1 MAQIIVIGPNGSR
14 TTANTEL
21 TAEGIANGFD
31 QPEYDRLIAGEE
43 PGREGYKNA
52 DKINYE
58 DTYGGHTTGETVTG
72 DYVGDYGG
80 EDASTPMDQRES
92 EKGAGNT
99 GYDDLSKY
107 KNIDADGEVVVE
119 DEVTEET
126 EVTDRTAATE
136 FAEGIPNGGEIVK
149 AGDKYYILYKIPN
162 TALSLSYEA
171 TENDIEGLYPLNFD
185 EQSFREVS
193 EEDIALTVPFGNIA
207 ELYDPELLQSGLTP
221 WEGFVDYLDKEAEL
235 RPWLEDE
242 EMVFLLA
249 EATLEGRVVTDA
261 EWKTTNWW
269 RTSTQGQRDWLL
281 VSQGKPL
288 DELPKDAQIKLRDD
302 KIAIRDAL
310 LESEISNPS
319 DELVNWISY
328 KLTTGGWTPAYTI
341 NQIDLLSNDGDIDED
356 LSSFISGDGITIEG
370 TRAGET
376 KVENIYTEI
385 LGPVFGQMNDQL
397 RRTEA
402 NKLRN
407 DPNYEFKLREK
418 LIGQKKSLFPQYA
431 ENATYEEFATP
442 WSNFIN
448 NEWGEQVDQSS
459 VQFQEVLKLNN
470 SVEASKYLTQQGLD
484 LGKSK
489 VVNEALQGLKAFGQG
504 VRLT

>member
-1 MAQIIVIGPNGSR
+1 MAKPEQVIVIGPNGAR
-14 TTANTEL
+14 TTANKTPDESGPFKG
-21 TAEGIANGFD
+21 TS
-31 QPEYDRLIAGEE
+31 EYQRLIDGLI
-43 PGREGYKNA
+43 PGREGYKDA
-52 DKINYE
+52 DKIKYE
-58 DTYGGHTTGETVTG
+58 DTYGGHKTGEKVTS
-72 DYVGDYGG
+72 DYKGDYGG
-80 EDASTPMDQRES
+80 EDASTPKNERES
-92 EKGAGNT
+92 QVGAGKT

-107 KNIDADGEVVVE
+107 KNVDADGEVVVE
-119 DEVTEET
+119 EEVTEEI
-126 EVTDRTAATE
+126 DRTAATE

-185 EQSFREVS
+185 EQSFRKVS

-221 WEGFVDYLDKEAEL
+221 WEGFVGYLDKEAEL

-269 RTSTQGQRDWLL
+269 RASTQGQRDWLL

-288 DELPKDAQIKLRDD
+288 DELPADAKSKLRDD

-310 LESEISNPS
+310 LEAEISNPS
-319 DELVNWISY
+319 NELVNWISY

-442 WSNFIN
+442 WLNFTN
-448 NEWGEQVDQSS
+448 NAWGEQVDPSS
-459 VQFQEVLKLNN
+459 VQFQEVLTLNN

>member
-1 MAQIIVIGPNGSR
+1 MAKPEQVIVIGPNGAR
-14 TTANTEL
+14 TTANKTPDESGPFKG
-21 TAEGIANGFD
+21 TS
-31 QPEYDRLIAGEE
+31 EYQRLIDGLI
-43 PGREGYKNA
+43 PGREGYKDA
-52 DKINYE
+52 DKIKYE
-58 DTYGGHTTGETVTG
+58 DTYGGHKTGEKVTS
-72 DYVGDYGG
+72 DYKGDYGG
-80 EDASTPMDQRES
+80 EDASTPKNERES
-92 EKGAGNT
+92 QVGAGKT

-107 KNIDADGEVVVE
+107 KNVDADGEVVVE
-119 DEVTEET
+119 EEVTEEI
-126 EVTDRTAATE
+126 DRTAATE

-149 AGDKYYILYKIPN
+149 AEDKYYILYKIPN

-221 WEGFVDYLDKEAEL
+221 WEGFVGYLDKEAEL

-288 DELPKDAQIKLRDD
+288 DELPADAKSKLRDD

-310 LESEISNPS
+310 LEAEISNPS
-319 DELVNWISY
+319 NELVNWISY

-442 WSNFIN
+442 WLNFTN
-448 NEWGEQVDQSS
+448 NAWGEQVDPSS
-459 VQFQEVLKLNN
+459 VQFQEVLTLNN

>member
-1 MAQIIVIGPNGSR
+1 MAQVIVIGPNGAR

-21 TAEGIANGFD
+21 TAEDIANGFD
-31 QPEYDRLIAGEE
+31 QSEYDRLIAGEE
-43 PGREGYKNA
+43 PGREGYKDA

-58 DTYGGHTTGETVTG
+58 DTYGGHTTGEAVTG
-72 DYVGDYGG
+72 DYKGDYGG
-80 EDASTPMDQRES
+80 EDASTPKNERES
-92 EKGAGNT
+92 QVGAGNT

-107 KNIDADGEVVVE
+107 KNVDADGEVVVE
-119 DEVTEET
+119 EEVTEEIN
-126 EVTDRTAATE
+126 RTAATE

-269 RTSTQGQRDWLL
+269 HKHTRSKRL
-281 VSQGKPL
+281 V
-288 DELPKDAQIKLRDD
+288 
-302 KIAIRDAL
+302 
-310 LESEISNPS
+310 
-319 DELVNWISY
+319 V
-328 KLTTGGWTPAYTI
+328 T
-341 NQIDLLSNDGDIDED
+341 
-356 LSSFISGDGITIEG
+356 F
-370 TRAGET
+370 TR
-376 KVENIYTEI
+376 
-385 LGPVFGQMNDQL
+385 
-397 RRTEA
+397 
-402 NKLRN
+402 
-407 DPNYEFKLREK
+407 
-418 LIGQKKSLFPQYA
+418 
-431 ENATYEEFATP
+431 
-442 WSNFIN
+442 
-448 NEWGEQVDQSS
+448 
-459 VQFQEVLKLNN
+459 
-470 SVEASKYLTQQGLD
+470 
-484 LGKSK
+484 
-489 VVNEALQGLKAFGQG
+489 
-504 VRLT
+504 

>member
-1 MAQIIVIGPNGSR
+1 MAKPEQVIVVGPNGAR
-14 TTANTEL
+14 TTANKTPDESGPFKG
-21 TAEGIANGFD
+21 TS
-31 QPEYDRLIAGEE
+31 EYQRLIDGLI
-43 PGREGYKNA
+43 PGREGYKDA
-52 DKINYE
+52 DKIKYE
-58 DTYGGHTTGETVTG
+58 DTYGGHKTGEKVTS
-72 DYVGDYGG
+72 DYKGDYGG
-80 EDASTPMDQRES
+80 EDASTPKNERES
-92 EKGAGNT
+92 QVGAGKT

-107 KNIDADGEVVVE
+107 KNVDADGEVVVE
-119 DEVTEET
+119 EEVTEEI
-126 EVTDRTAATE
+126 DRTAATE

-185 EQSFREVS
+185 EQSFRKVS

-221 WEGFVDYLDKEAEL
+221 WEGFVGYLDKEAEL

-269 RTSTQGQRDWLL
+269 RASTQGQRDWLL

-288 DELPKDAQIKLRDD
+288 DELPADAKSKLRDD

-310 LESEISNPS
+310 LEAEISNPS
-319 DELVNWISY
+319 NELVNWISY

-442 WSNFIN
+442 WLNFTN
-448 NEWGEQVDQSS
+448 NAWGEQVDPSS
-459 VQFQEVLKLNN
+459 VQFQEVLTLNN

>member
-1 MAQIIVIGPNGSR
+1 MAQVIVIGPNGAR
-14 TTANTEL
+14 TTANTKQ
-21 TAEGIANGFD
+21 TAEEIAKGI
-31 QPEYDRLIAGEE
+31 PSEYDRLIAGEE
-43 PGREGYKNA
+43 PGREGYKDA

-58 DTYGGHTTGETVTG
+58 DTYGGHKTGEKVTS
-72 DYVGDYGG
+72 DYKGDYGG
-80 EDASTPMDQRES
+80 EDASTPINERES
-92 EKGAGNT
+92 QVGAGNT

-107 KNIDADGEVVVE
+107 KNVDEEGEVVVE
-119 DEVTEET
+119 EEVTEEIN
-126 EVTDRTAATE
+126 RTAATE

-281 VSQGKPL
+281 LSQGKPL
-288 DELPKDAQIKLRDD
+288 DELPADAKAKLQDD

-310 LESEISNPS
+310 LEAEISNPS

-328 KLTTGGWTPAYTI
+328 KLTTGGWTPVYTLD
-341 NQIDLLSNDGDIDED
+341 QIDLLSNDGDIDED

-385 LGPVFGQMNDQL
+385 LGPVFGQMSDEL
-397 RRTEA
+397 KRMEGS
-402 NKLRN
+402 KLRN

-418 LIGQKKSLFPQYA
+418 LMGQKKSLFPQYA

-442 WSNFIN
+442 WLNFTN
-448 NEWGEQVDQSS
+448 NAWGEQVDPAS
-459 VQFQEVLKLNN
+459 VQFQEVLTLNN

>member
-1 MAQIIVIGPNGSR
+1 MAKPEQVIVIGPNGAR
-14 TTANTEL
+14 TTANKTPDESGPFKG
-21 TAEGIANGFD
+21 TS
-31 QPEYDRLIAGEE
+31 EYQRLIDGLI
-43 PGREGYKNA
+43 PGREGYKDA
-52 DKINYE
+52 DKIKYE
-58 DTYGGHTTGETVTG
+58 DTYGGHKTGEKVTS
-72 DYVGDYGG
+72 DYKGDYGG
-80 EDASTPMDQRES
+80 EDASTPKNERES
-92 EKGAGNT
+92 QVGAGKT

-107 KNIDADGEVVVE
+107 KNVDADGEVVVE
-119 DEVTEET
+119 EEVTEEI
-126 EVTDRTAATE
+126 DRTAATE

-221 WEGFVDYLDKEAEL
+221 WEGFVGYLDKEAEL

-288 DELPKDAQIKLRDD
+288 DELPADAKSKLRDD

-310 LESEISNPS
+310 LEAEISNPS

-397 RRTEA
+397 RRIEA

-442 WSNFIN
+442 WLNFTN
-448 NEWGEQVDQSS
+448 NAWGEQVDPSS
-459 VQFQEVLKLNN
+459 VQFQEVLTLNN

>member
-1 MAQIIVIGPNGSR
+1 MAKPEQVIVIGPNGAR
-14 TTANTEL
+14 TTANKTPDESGPFKG
-21 TAEGIANGFD
+21 TS
-31 QPEYDRLIAGEE
+31 EYQRLIDGLI
-43 PGREGYKNA
+43 PGREGYKDA
-52 DKINYE
+52 DKIKYE
-58 DTYGGHTTGETVTG
+58 DTYGGHKTGEKVTS
-72 DYVGDYGG
+72 DYKGDYGG
-80 EDASTPMDQRES
+80 EDASTPKNERES
-92 EKGAGNT
+92 QVGAGKT

-107 KNIDADGEVVVE
+107 KNVDADGEVVVE
-119 DEVTEET
+119 EEVTEEI
-126 EVTDRTAATE
+126 DRTAATE

-221 WEGFVDYLDKEAEL
+221 WEGFVGYLDKEAEL

-288 DELPKDAQIKLRDD
+288 DELPADAKSKLRDD

-310 LESEISNPS
+310 LEAEISNPS
-319 DELVNWISY
+319 NELVNWISY

-442 WSNFIN
+442 WLNFTN
-448 NEWGEQVDQSS
+448 NAWGEQVDPSS
-459 VQFQEVLKLNN
+459 VQFQEVLTLNN

>member
-1 MAQIIVIGPNGSR
+1 MAKPEQVIVIGPNGAR
-14 TTANTEL
+14 TTANKTPDESGPFKG
-21 TAEGIANGFD
+21 TS
-31 QPEYDRLIAGEE
+31 EYQRLIDGLI
-43 PGREGYKNA
+43 PGREGYKDA
-52 DKINYE
+52 DKIKYE
-58 DTYGGHTTGETVTG
+58 DTYGGHKTGEKVTS
-72 DYVGDYGG
+72 DYKGDYGG
-80 EDASTPMDQRES
+80 EDASTPKNERES
-92 EKGAGNT
+92 QVGAGKT

-107 KNIDADGEVVVE
+107 KNVDADGEVVVE
-119 DEVTEET
+119 EEVTEEI
-126 EVTDRTAATE
+126 DRTAATE

-442 WSNFIN
+442 WLNFTN
-448 NEWGEQVDQSS
+448 NAWGEQVDPSS
-459 VQFQEVLKLNN
+459 VQFQEVLTLNN

>member
-1 MAQIIVIGPNGSR
+1 MAKPEQVIVIGPNGAR
-14 TTANTEL
+14 TTANKTPDESGPFKG
-21 TAEGIANGFD
+21 TS
-31 QPEYDRLIAGEE
+31 EYQRLIDGLI
-43 PGREGYKNA
+43 PGREGYKDA
-52 DKINYE
+52 DKIKYE
-58 DTYGGHTTGETVTG
+58 DTYGGHKTGEKVTS
-72 DYVGDYGG
+72 DYKGDYGG
-80 EDASTPMDQRES
+80 EDASTPKNERES
-92 EKGAGNT
+92 QVGAGKT

-107 KNIDADGEVVVE
+107 KNVDADGEVVVE
-119 DEVTEET
+119 EEVTEEI
-126 EVTDRTAATE
+126 DRTAATE

-221 WEGFVDYLDKEAEL
+221 WEGFVGYLDKEAEL

-442 WSNFIN
+442 WLNFTN
-448 NEWGEQVDQSS
+448 NAWGEQVDPSS
-459 VQFQEVLKLNN
+459 VQFQEVLTLNN

>member
-1 MAQIIVIGPNGSR
+1 MAQVVVYGPNGAR

-21 TAEGIANGFD
+21 TEADKAKGYTKS
-31 QPEYDRLIAGEE
+31 EYDRLLSGEIE
-43 PGREGYKNA
+43 GREGYEGATKS
-52 DKINYE
+52 E
-58 DTYGGHTTGETVTG
+58 PLTP
-72 DYVGDYGG
+72 DYAGDYGG
-80 EDASTPMDQRES
+80 EDASTPDSQRES
-92 EKGAGNT
+92 VVGVGNT
-99 GYDDLSKY
+99 DYDKKDYS
-107 KNIDADGEVVVE
+107 NVGVDGEVVVE
-119 DEVTEET
+119 EEVTEEI
-126 EVTDRTAATE
+126 DRTAATE

-221 WEGFVDYLDKEAEL
+221 WEGFVGYLDKEAEL

-288 DELPKDAQIKLRDD
+288 DELPADAKSKLRDD

-310 LESEISNPS
+310 LEAEISNPS
-319 DELVNWISY
+319 NELVNWISY

-397 RRTEA
+397 RSIEA

-504 VRLT
+504 VRIE

>member
-1 MAQIIVIGPNGSR
+1 MAQVVVYGPNGARS
-14 TTANTEL
+14 TANTEL
-21 TAEGIANGFD
+21 TEADKAKGYTKS
-31 QPEYDRLIAGEE
+31 EYDRLLSGEIE
-43 PGREGYKNA
+43 GREGYEGATKS
-52 DKINYE
+52 E
-58 DTYGGHTTGETVTG
+58 PLTP
-72 DYVGDYGG
+72 DYAGDYGG
-80 EDASTPMDQRES
+80 EDASTPDSQRES
-92 EKGAGNT
+92 VVGVGNT
-99 GYDDLSKY
+99 DYDKKDYS
-107 KNIDADGEVVVE
+107 NVGVDGEVVVE
-119 DEVTEET
+119 EEVTEEI
-126 EVTDRTAATE
+126 DRTAATE

-288 DELPKDAQIKLRDD
+288 DELPADAKSKLRDD

-310 LESEISNPS
+310 LEAEISNPS
-319 DELVNWISY
+319 NELVNWISY

-397 RRTEA
+397 RSIEA

-407 DPNYEFKLREK
+407 DPNYEFNLREK
-418 LIGQKKSLFPQYA
+418 LMGQKNSLFPQYA
-431 ENATYEEFATP
+431 ENSTYEEFATP
-442 WSNFIN
+442 WLNFTN
-448 NEWGEQVDQSS
+448 NAWGEQVDPSS
-459 VQFQEVLKLNN
+459 VQFQEVLTLNN

>member
-1 MAQIIVIGPNGSR
+1 MAKPEQVIVIGPNGAR
-14 TTANTEL
+14 TTANKTPDESGPFKG
-21 TAEGIANGFD
+21 TS
-31 QPEYDRLIAGEE
+31 EYQRLIDGLI
-43 PGREGYKNA
+43 PGREGYKDA
-52 DKINYE
+52 DKIKYE
-58 DTYGGHTTGETVTG
+58 DTYGGHKTGEKVTS
-72 DYVGDYGG
+72 DYKGDYGG
-80 EDASTPMDQRES
+80 EDASTPKNERES
-92 EKGAGNT
+92 QVGAGKT

-107 KNIDADGEVVVE
+107 KNVDADGEVVVE
-119 DEVTEET
+119 EEVTEEI
-126 EVTDRTAATE
+126 DRTAATE

-149 AGDKYYILYKIPN
+149 ARDKYYILYKIPN

-221 WEGFVDYLDKEAEL
+221 WEGFVGYLDKEAEL

-288 DELPKDAQIKLRDD
+288 DELPADAKSKLRDD

-310 LESEISNPS
+310 LEAKISNPS

-407 DPNYEFKLREK
+407 DPNYEFNLREK

-442 WSNFIN
+442 WLNFTN
-448 NEWGEQVDQSS
+448 NAWGEQVDPSS
-459 VQFQEVLKLNN
+459 VQFQEVLTLNN

>member
-1 MAQIIVIGPNGSR
+1 MAQVVVYGPNGAR

-21 TAEGIANGFD
+21 TEADKAKGYTKS
-31 QPEYDRLIAGEE
+31 EYDRLLSGEIE
-43 PGREGYKNA
+43 GREGYEGATKS
-52 DKINYE
+52 E
-58 DTYGGHTTGETVTG
+58 PLTP
-72 DYVGDYGG
+72 DYAGDYGG
-80 EDASTPMDQRES
+80 EDASTPDSQRES
-92 EKGAGNT
+92 VVGVGNT
-99 GYDDLSKY
+99 DYDKKDYS
-107 KNIDADGEVVVE
+107 NVGVDGEVVVE
-119 DEVTEET
+119 EEVTEEI
-126 EVTDRTAATE
+126 DRTAATE

-288 DELPKDAQIKLRDD
+288 DELPADAKAKLQDD

>member
-1 MAQIIVIGPNGSR
+1 MAQVVVYGPNGAR
-14 TTANTEL
+14 TTANTTL
-21 TAEGIANGFD
+21 TEADKAKGYTKS
-31 QPEYDRLIAGEE
+31 EYDRLLAGEIE
-43 PGREGYKNA
+43 GREGYEGATKS
-52 DKINYE
+52 E
-58 DTYGGHTTGETVTG
+58 PLTP
-72 DYVGDYGG
+72 DYAGDYGG
-80 EDASTPMDQRES
+80 EDASTPDSQRES
-92 EKGAGNT
+92 VVGVGNT
-99 GYDDLSKY
+99 DYDK
-107 KNIDADGEVVVE
+107 KNYSNVGVDGEVVVE
-119 DEVTEET
+119 EEVTEEI
-126 EVTDRTAATE
+126 DRTAATE

-185 EQSFREVS
+185 EQSFRKVS

-221 WEGFVDYLDKEAEL
+221 WEGFVGYLDKEAEL

-288 DELPKDAQIKLRDD
+288 DELPADAKSKLRDD

-310 LESEISNPS
+310 LEAEISNPS

-442 WSNFIN
+442 WLNFTN
-448 NEWGEQVDQSS
+448 NAWGEQVDPSS
-459 VQFQEVLKLNN
+459 VQFQEVLTLNN

>member
-1 MAQIIVIGPNGSR
+1 MAKPEQVIVIGPNGAR
-14 TTANTEL
+14 TTANKTPDESGPFKG
-21 TAEGIANGFD
+21 TS
-31 QPEYDRLIAGEE
+31 EYQRLIDGLI
-43 PGREGYKNA
+43 PGREGYKDA
-52 DKINYE
+52 DKIKYE
-58 DTYGGHTTGETVTG
+58 DTYGGHKTGEKVTS
-72 DYVGDYGG
+72 DYKGDYGG
-80 EDASTPMDQRES
+80 EDASTPKNERES
-92 EKGAGNT
+92 QVGAGKT

-107 KNIDADGEVVVE
+107 KNVDADGEVVVE
-119 DEVTEET
+119 EEVTEEI
-126 EVTDRTAATE
+126 DRTAATE

-221 WEGFVDYLDKEAEL
+221 WEGFVGYLDKEAEL

-288 DELPKDAQIKLRDD
+288 DELPADAKAKLRDD

-442 WSNFIN
+442 WLNFTN
-448 NEWGEQVDQSS
+448 NAWGEQVDPSS
-459 VQFQEVLKLNN
+459 VQFQEVLTLNN

>member
-1 MAQIIVIGPNGSR
+1 MAQVVVYGPNGAR
-14 TTANTEL
+14 TTANTTL
-21 TAEGIANGFD
+21 TEADKAKGYTKS
-31 QPEYDRLIAGEE
+31 EYDRLLAGEIE
-43 PGREGYKNA
+43 GREGYEGATKS
-52 DKINYE
+52 E
-58 DTYGGHTTGETVTG
+58 PLTP
-72 DYVGDYGG
+72 DYAGDYGG
-80 EDASTPMDQRES
+80 EDASTPDSQRES
-92 EKGAGNT
+92 VVGVGNT
-99 GYDDLSKY
+99 DYDK
-107 KNIDADGEVVVE
+107 KNYSNVGVDGEVVVE
-119 DEVTEET
+119 EEVTEEI
-126 EVTDRTAATE
+126 DRTAATE

-221 WEGFVDYLDKEAEL
+221 WEGFVGYLDKEAEL

-288 DELPKDAQIKLRDD
+288 DELPADAKAKLQDD

-310 LESEISNPS
+310 LEAEISNPS
-319 DELVNWISY
+319 NELVNWISY

-397 RRTEA
+397 RRIEA
-402 NKLRN
+402 NKLRT

-442 WSNFIN
+442 WLNFTN
-448 NEWGEQVDQSS
+448 NAWGEQVDPSS
-459 VQFQEVLKLNN
+459 VQFQEVLTLNN

>member
-1 MAQIIVIGPNGSR
+1 MAKPEQVIVIVPNGAR
-14 TTANTEL
+14 TTANKTPDESGPFKG
-21 TAEGIANGFD
+21 TS
-31 QPEYDRLIAGEE
+31 EYQRLIDGLI
-43 PGREGYKNA
+43 PGREGYKDA
-52 DKINYE
+52 DKIKYE
-58 DTYGGHTTGETVTG
+58 DTYGGHKTGEKVTS
-72 DYVGDYGG
+72 DYKGDYGG
-80 EDASTPMDQRES
+80 EDASTPKNERES
-92 EKGAGNT
+92 QVGAGKT

-107 KNIDADGEVVVE
+107 KNVDADGEVVVE
-119 DEVTEET
+119 EEVTEEI
-126 EVTDRTAATE
+126 DRTAATE

-221 WEGFVDYLDKEAEL
+221 WEGFVGYLDKEAEL

-288 DELPKDAQIKLRDD
+288 DELPADAKSKLRDD

-310 LESEISNPS
+310 LEAEISNPS
-319 DELVNWISY
+319 NELVNWISY

>member
-1 MAQIIVIGPNGSR
+1 MAKPEQVIVIGPNGAR
-14 TTANTEL
+14 TTANKTPDESGPFKG
-21 TAEGIANGFD
+21 TS
-31 QPEYDRLIAGEE
+31 EYQRLIDGLI
-43 PGREGYKNA
+43 PGREGYKDA
-52 DKINYE
+52 DKIKYE
-58 DTYGGHTTGETVTG
+58 DTYGGHKTGEKVTS
-72 DYVGDYGG
+72 DYKGDYGG
-80 EDASTPMDQRES
+80 EDASTPKNERES
-92 EKGAGNT
+92 QVGAGKT

-107 KNIDADGEVVVE
+107 KNVDADGEVVVE
-119 DEVTEET
+119 EEVTEEI
-126 EVTDRTAATE
+126 DRTAATE

-221 WEGFVDYLDKEAEL
+221 WEGFVGYLDKEAEL

-288 DELPKDAQIKLRDD
+288 DELPADAKSKLRDD

-310 LESEISNPS
+310 LEAEISNPS
-319 DELVNWISY
+319 NELVNWISY

-442 WSNFIN
+442 WLNFTN
-448 NEWGEQVDQSS
+448 NAWGEQVDPSS
-459 VQFQEVLKLNN
+459 VQFQEVLTLNN

-504 VRLT
+504 VRIE

>member
-1 MAQIIVIGPNGSR
+1 MAKPEQVIVIGPNGAR
-14 TTANTEL
+14 TTANKTPDESGPFKG
-21 TAEGIANGFD
+21 TS
-31 QPEYDRLIAGEE
+31 EYQRLIDGLI
-43 PGREGYKNA
+43 PGREGYKDA
-52 DKINYE
+52 DKIKYE
-58 DTYGGHTTGETVTG
+58 DTYGGHKTGEKVTS
-72 DYVGDYGG
+72 DYKGDYGG
-80 EDASTPMDQRES
+80 EDASTPKNERES
-92 EKGAGNT
+92 QVGAGKT

-107 KNIDADGEVVVE
+107 KNVDADGEVVVE
-119 DEVTEET
+119 EEVTEEI
-126 EVTDRTAATE
+126 DRTAATE

-288 DELPKDAQIKLRDD
+288 DELPADAKSKLRDD

-310 LESEISNPS
+310 LEAEISNPS
-319 DELVNWISY
+319 NELVNWISY

-442 WSNFIN
+442 WLNFTN
-448 NEWGEQVDQSS
+448 NAWGEQVDPSS
-459 VQFQEVLKLNN
+459 VQFQEVLTLNN

>member
-1 MAQIIVIGPNGSR
+1 MAQVIVIGPNGAR
-14 TTANTEL
+14 TTANTEKRPG
-21 TAEGIANGFD
+21 ED
-31 QPEYDRLIAGEE
+31 MSEYDRLMAGLI
-43 PGREGYKNA
+43 PGREGYKDA
-52 DKINYE
+52 DKINYDDE
-58 DTYGGHTTGETVTG
+58 YGGHTTGEAVTG
-72 DYVGDYGG
+72 DYKGDYGG
-80 EDASTPMDQRES
+80 EDASTPENERES
-92 EKGAGNT
+92 VVGAGNT

-107 KNIDADGEVVVE
+107 KNVDADGEVVVE
-119 DEVTEET
+119 EEVTEEIN
-126 EVTDRTAATE
+126 RTAATE

-221 WEGFVDYLDKEAEL
+221 WEGFVGYLDKEAEL

-288 DELPKDAQIKLRDD
+288 DELPADAKAKLQDD

-310 LESEISNPS
+310 LEAEISNPS
-319 DELVNWISY
+319 NELVNWISY

-385 LGPVFGQMNDQL
+385 LGPVFGQMSDEL
-397 RRTEA
+397 KRMEGS
-402 NKLRN
+402 KLRN

-418 LIGQKKSLFPQYA
+418 LMGQKKSLFPQYA

-442 WSNFIN
+442 WLNFTN
-448 NEWGEQVDQSS
+448 NAWGEQVDPAS
-459 VQFQEVLKLNN
+459 VQFQEVLTLNN

>member
-1 MAQIIVIGPNGSR
+1 MAKPEQVIVIGPNGAR
-14 TTANTEL
+14 TTANKTPDESGPFKG
-21 TAEGIANGFD
+21 TS
-31 QPEYDRLIAGEE
+31 EYQRLIDGLI
-43 PGREGYKNA
+43 PGREGYKDA

-58 DTYGGHTTGETVTG
+58 DTYGGHTTGEAVTG
-72 DYVGDYGG
+72 DYKGDYGG
-80 EDASTPMDQRES
+80 EDASTPENERES
-92 EKGAGNT
+92 VVGAGKT

-107 KNIDADGEVVVE
+107 KNVDADGEVVVE
-119 DEVTEET
+119 EEVTEEIN
-126 EVTDRTAATE
+126 RTAATE

-281 VSQGKPL
+281 LSQGKPL
-288 DELPKDAQIKLRDD
+288 DELPADAKAKLQDD

-310 LESEISNPS
+310 LEAEISNPS

-328 KLTTGGWTPAYTI
+328 KLTTGGWTPVYTLD
-341 NQIDLLSNDGDIDED
+341 QIDLLANDGDIDED

-385 LGPVFGQMNDQL
+385 LGPVFGQMSDEL
-397 RRTEA
+397 KRMEGS
-402 NKLRN
+402 KLRN

-442 WSNFIN
+442 WLNFTN
-448 NEWGEQVDQSS
+448 NAWGEQVDPAS
-459 VQFQEVLKLNN
+459 VQFQEVLTLNN

>member
-1 MAQIIVIGPNGSR
+1 MAQVIVIGPNGAR
-14 TTANTEL
+14 TTANTEKRPG
-21 TAEGIANGFD
+21 ED
-31 QPEYDRLIAGEE
+31 MSEYDRLMAGLI
-43 PGREGYKNA
+43 PGREGYKDA
-52 DKINYE
+52 DKINYDDE
-58 DTYGGHTTGETVTG
+58 YGGHTTGEAVTG
-72 DYVGDYGG
+72 DYKGDYGG
-80 EDASTPMDQRES
+80 EDASTPENERES
-92 EKGAGNT
+92 VVGAGNT

-107 KNIDADGEVVVE
+107 KNVDADGEVVVE
-119 DEVTEET
+119 EEVTEEIN
-126 EVTDRTAATE
+126 RTAATE

-221 WEGFVDYLDKEAEL
+221 WEGFVGYLDKEAEL

-281 VSQGKPL
+281 LSQGKPL
-288 DELPKDAQIKLRDD
+288 DELPADAKAKLQDD

-310 LESEISNPS
+310 LEAEISNPS
-319 DELVNWISY
+319 NELVNWISY

-385 LGPVFGQMNDQL
+385 LGPVFGQMSDEL
-397 RRTEA
+397 KRMEGS
-402 NKLRN
+402 KLRN

-418 LIGQKKSLFPQYA
+418 LMGQKKSLFPQYA

-442 WSNFIN
+442 WLNFTN
-448 NEWGEQVDQSS
+448 NAWGEQVDPAS
-459 VQFQEVLKLNN
+459 VQFQEVLTLNN

>member
-1 MAQIIVIGPNGSR
+1 MAQVVVYGPNGAR

-21 TAEGIANGFD
+21 TEADKAKGYTKS
-31 QPEYDRLIAGEE
+31 EYDRLLSGEIE
-43 PGREGYKNA
+43 GREGYEGATKS
-52 DKINYE
+52 E
-58 DTYGGHTTGETVTG
+58 PLTP
-72 DYVGDYGG
+72 DYAGDYGG
-80 EDASTPMDQRES
+80 EDASTPDSQRES
-92 EKGAGNT
+92 VVGVGNT
-99 GYDDLSKY
+99 DYDKKDYS
-107 KNIDADGEVVVE
+107 NVGVDGEVVVE
-119 DEVTEET
+119 EEVTEEI
-126 EVTDRTAATE
+126 DRTAATE

-221 WEGFVDYLDKEAEL
+221 WEGFVGYLDKEAEL

-288 DELPKDAQIKLRDD
+288 DELPADAKSKLRDD

-310 LESEISNPS
+310 LEAEISNPS
-319 DELVNWISY
+319 NELVNWISY

-397 RRTEA
+397 RSIEA

>member
-1 MAQIIVIGPNGSR
+1 MAQVVVYGPNGAR
-14 TTANTEL
+14 TTANTTL
-21 TAEGIANGFD
+21 TEADKAKGYTKS
-31 QPEYDRLIAGEE
+31 EYDRLLAGEIE
-43 PGREGYKNA
+43 GREGYEGATKS
-52 DKINYE
+52 E
-58 DTYGGHTTGETVTG
+58 PLTP
-72 DYVGDYGG
+72 DYAGDYGG
-80 EDASTPMDQRES
+80 EDASTPDSQRES
-92 EKGAGNT
+92 VVGVGNT
-99 GYDDLSKY
+99 DYDK
-107 KNIDADGEVVVE
+107 KNYSNVGVDGEVVVE
-119 DEVTEET
+119 EKVTEEI
-126 EVTDRTAATE
+126 DRTAATE

-221 WEGFVDYLDKEAEL
+221 WEGFVGYLDKEAEL

-288 DELPKDAQIKLRDD
+288 DELPADAKSKLRDD

-310 LESEISNPS
+310 LEAKISNPS

-442 WSNFIN
+442 WLNFTN
-448 NEWGEQVDQSS
+448 NAWGEQVDPSS
-459 VQFQEVLKLNN
+459 VQFQEVLTLNN

>member
-1 MAQIIVIGPNGSR
+1 MAKPEQVIVIGPNGAR
-14 TTANTEL
+14 TTANKTPDESGPFKG
-21 TAEGIANGFD
+21 TS
-31 QPEYDRLIAGEE
+31 EYQRLIDGLI
-43 PGREGYKNA
+43 PGREGYKDA
-52 DKINYE
+52 DKIKYE
-58 DTYGGHTTGETVTG
+58 DTYGGHKTGEKVTS
-72 DYVGDYGG
+72 DYKGDYGG
-80 EDASTPMDQRES
+80 EDASTPKNERES
-92 EKGAGNT
+92 QVGAGKT

-107 KNIDADGEVVVE
+107 KNVDADGEVVVE
-119 DEVTEET
+119 EEVTEEI
-126 EVTDRTAATE
+126 DRTAATE

-221 WEGFVDYLDKEAEL
+221 WEGFVGYLDKEAEL

-288 DELPKDAQIKLRDD
+288 DELPADAKSKLRDD

-310 LESEISNPS
+310 LEAEISNPS
-319 DELVNWISY
+319 NELVNWISY

>member
-1 MAQIIVIGPNGSR
+1 MAKPEQVIVIGPNGAR
-14 TTANTEL
+14 TTANKTPDESGPFKG
-21 TAEGIANGFD
+21 TS
-31 QPEYDRLIAGEE
+31 EYQRLIDGLI
-43 PGREGYKNA
+43 PGREGYKDA
-52 DKINYE
+52 DKIKYE
-58 DTYGGHTTGETVTG
+58 DTYGGHKTGEKVTS
-72 DYVGDYGG
+72 DYKGDYGG
-80 EDASTPMDQRES
+80 EDASTPKNERES
-92 EKGAGNT
+92 QVGAGKT

-107 KNIDADGEVVVE
+107 KNVDADGEVVVE
-119 DEVTEET
+119 EEVTEEI
-126 EVTDRTAATE
+126 DRTAATE

-221 WEGFVDYLDKEAEL
+221 WEGFVGYLDKEAEL

-288 DELPKDAQIKLRDD
+288 DELPADAKSKLRDD

-310 LESEISNPS
+310 LEAEISNPS

-442 WSNFIN
+442 WLNFTN
-448 NEWGEQVDQSS
+448 NAWGEQVDPSS
-459 VQFQEVLKLNN
+459 VQFQEVLTLNN

>member
-1 MAQIIVIGPNGSR
+1 MAKPEQVIVIGPNGAR
-14 TTANTEL
+14 TTANKTPDESGPFKG
-21 TAEGIANGFD
+21 TS
-31 QPEYDRLIAGEE
+31 EYQRLIDGLI
-43 PGREGYKNA
+43 PGREGYKDA
-52 DKINYE
+52 DKIKYE
-58 DTYGGHTTGETVTG
+58 DTYGGHKTGEKVTS
-72 DYVGDYGG
+72 DYKGDYGG
-80 EDASTPMDQRES
+80 EDASTPKNERES
-92 EKGAGNT
+92 QVGAGKT

-107 KNIDADGEVVVE
+107 KNVDADGEVVVE
-119 DEVTEET
+119 EEVTEEI
-126 EVTDRTAATE
+126 DRTAATE

-221 WEGFVDYLDKEAEL
+221 WEGFVGYLDKEAEL

-281 VSQGKPL
+281 LSQGKPL
-288 DELPKDAQIKLRDD
+288 DELPADAKSKLRDD

-310 LESEISNPS
+310 LEAEISNPS
-319 DELVNWISY
+319 NELVNWISY

-442 WSNFIN
+442 WLNITN
-448 NEWGEQVDQSS
+448 YAWGEQVDQSS

>member
-1 MAQIIVIGPNGSR
+1 MAKPEQVIVIGPNGAR
-14 TTANTEL
+14 TTANKTPDESGPFKG
-21 TAEGIANGFD
+21 TS
-31 QPEYDRLIAGEE
+31 EYQRLIDGLI
-43 PGREGYKNA
+43 PGREGYKDA
-52 DKINYE
+52 DKIKYE
-58 DTYGGHTTGETVTG
+58 DTYGGHKTGEKVTS
-72 DYVGDYGG
+72 DYKGDYGG
-80 EDASTPMDQRES
+80 EDASTPKNERES
-92 EKGAGNT
+92 QVGAGKT

-107 KNIDADGEVVVE
+107 KNVDADGEVVVE
-119 DEVTEET
+119 EEVTEEI
-126 EVTDRTAATE
+126 DRTAATE

-221 WEGFVDYLDKEAEL
+221 WEGFVGYLDKEAEL

-288 DELPKDAQIKLRDD
+288 DELPADAKSKLRDD

-310 LESEISNPS
+310 LEAEISNPS
-319 DELVNWISY
+319 NELVNWISY

-385 LGPVFGQMNDQL
+385 LGPVFGQTNDQL

-442 WSNFIN
+442 WLNFTN
-448 NEWGEQVDQSS
+448 NAWGEQVDPSS
-459 VQFQEVLKLNN
+459 VQFQEVLTLNN

>member
-1 MAQIIVIGPNGSR
+1 MAKPEQVIVIGPNGAR
-14 TTANTEL
+14 TTANKTPDESGPFKG
-21 TAEGIANGFD
+21 TS
-31 QPEYDRLIAGEE
+31 EYQRLIDGLI
-43 PGREGYKNA
+43 PGREGYKDA
-52 DKINYE
+52 DKIKYE
-58 DTYGGHTTGETVTG
+58 DTYGGHKTGEKVTS
-72 DYVGDYGG
+72 DYKGDYGG
-80 EDASTPMDQRES
+80 EDASTPKNERES
-92 EKGAGNT
+92 QVGAGKT

-107 KNIDADGEVVVE
+107 KNVDADGEVVVE
-119 DEVTEET
+119 EEVTEEI
-126 EVTDRTAATE
+126 DRTAATE

-221 WEGFVDYLDKEAEL
+221 WEGFVGYLDKEAEL

-261 EWKTTNWW
+261 DWKTTNWW

-288 DELPKDAQIKLRDD
+288 DELPADAKSKLRDD

-310 LESEISNPS
+310 LEAEISNPS
-319 DELVNWISY
+319 NELVNWISY

-442 WSNFIN
+442 WLNFTN
-448 NEWGEQVDQSS
+448 NAWGEQVDPSS
-459 VQFQEVLKLNN
+459 VQFQEVLTLNN
-470 SVEASKYLTQQGLD
+470 SLEASKYLTQQGLD

-489 VVNEALQGLKAFGQG
+489 VVNDALQGLKAFGQG